1 MTDSRLPLDVDL
13 VWGSPPAGSMDAT
26 SPRLA
31 GFGRLWLAVVADLG
45 VLGLACVLTLALAW
59 GQGAALAPNQVA
71 VALIFALL
79 VLGTVLEGGGLWC
92 FQASLGMLLAGTRF
106 SQALTPARAVGVWLA
121 ILLAAPLLG
130 LPVVVGKRGER
141 LLEKVAGSP
150 ALGEA
155 TP

>member
-13 VWGSPPAGSMDAT
+13 VWGAPPVGSVDAVP
-26 SPRLA
+26 PRLA
-31 GFGRLWLAVVADLG
+31 GFGRIWLAVAADLG
-45 VLGLACVLTLALAW
+45 VSGLACVLTLALAW

-79 VLGTVLEGGGLWC
+79 VLGTALQGGALWC
-92 FQASLGMLLAGTRF
+92 FQASLGMRLAGTRF
-106 SQALTPARAVGVWLA
+106 SQALTPGRAAGVWLA
-121 ILLAAPLLG
+121 LLLAAPLLG
-130 LPVVVGKRGER
+130 LPMVVGKRGER

>member
-1 MTDSRLPLDVDL
+1 MTNSRLPLDVDL
-13 VWGSPPAGSMDAT
+13 VWGAPPVESANVPP
-26 SPRLA
+26 PRLA
-31 GFGRLWLAVVADLG
+31 GFGRLWLAVIADLG
-45 VLGLACVLTLALAW
+45 VLGLTCVLTLALTR

-92 FQASLGMLLAGTRF
+92 FQASLGMRLAATRF

-141 LLEKVAGSP
+141 LLEKIAGSP